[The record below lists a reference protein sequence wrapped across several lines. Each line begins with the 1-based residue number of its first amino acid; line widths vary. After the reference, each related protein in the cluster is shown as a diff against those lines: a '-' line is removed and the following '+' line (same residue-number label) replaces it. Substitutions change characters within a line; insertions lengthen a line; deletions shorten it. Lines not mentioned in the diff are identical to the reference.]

1 MACVLVSWREIR
13 EGALTMIRFL
23 RREIL
28 RCWVFG
34 SREEAFQEKR
44 VRASLLR
51 VGVGEGVDGVL
62 KSEVIEG
69 CIVLGFLAG
78 LGGWLESGGLLE
90 GAFDSSLGGGR
101 GFMKERIDFWALP
114 PRRFPWRRMGMSL
127 GIPRAERGPEVE
139 ERGLVAHVRKKVSSG
154 SPECW
159 ETREWSS
166 RQVKSRILGLSGR
179 EVSSRSSIQIGFAAL
194 GSMKSFNV
202 VWSSTSSVSSME
214 KAEVSSRGLG
224 ERSDE
229 VGTGG
234 KQLFLVELSG
244 GEEY

>member
-1 MACVLVSWREIR
+1 MLGLWIQ
-13 EGALTMIRFL
+13 
-23 RREIL
+23 RRG
-28 RCWVFG
+28 VPG
-34 SREEAFQEKR
+34 EK
-44 VRASLLR
+44 
-51 VGVGEGVDGVL
+51 GEG
-62 KSEVIEG
+62 KFAES
-69 CIVLGFLAG
+69 
-78 LGGWLESGGLLE
+78 GGGLESGGFLE
-90 GAFDSSLGGGR
+90 GALDSSVGGVRLGGGR

-179 EVSSRSSIQIGFAAL
+179 EVSSRSSIQTGFAAL
-194 GSMKSFNV
+194 GSMKSFKV
-202 VWSSTSSVSSME
+202 VWSSSSSVSSME

-224 ERSDE
+224 DGSDE

-234 KQLFLVELSG
+234 EAVVPSG
-244 GEEY
+244 IEWGRGILRYMSDSMMSERQQS